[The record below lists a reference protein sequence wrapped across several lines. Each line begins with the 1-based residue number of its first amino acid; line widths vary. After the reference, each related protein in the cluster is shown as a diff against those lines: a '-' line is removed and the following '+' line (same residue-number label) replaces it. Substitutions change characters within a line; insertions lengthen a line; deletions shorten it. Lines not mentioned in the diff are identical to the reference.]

1 LNPPNQEVQSKA
13 RFLTLDPSPNTKPTA
28 KQQKLSEFDTDDL
41 RIIVCAEKHP
51 EIEDL
56 SFGLSAQCMTIHE
69 HF

>member
-1 LNPPNQEVQSKA
+1 MEVQSKT
-13 RFLTLDPSPNTKPTA
+13 RFFILEPSPNTKSTA
-28 KQQKLSEFDTDDL
+28 KQQKLSEIDTDDL

-56 SFGLSAQCMTIHE
+56 SFGLSAQCMTVHE